1 MSHSNFL
8 SDVSFRVSCRSLDLD
23 VPGTAGIL
31 ESVEVEVPPLL
42 LSLVE
47 ETSVKV
53 AYCLACLVLRWF
65 FKEVVAVNIKKTKMK
80 YN

>member
-42 LSLVE
+42 LPLVE
-47 ETSVKV
+47 GTSVKV
-53 AYCLACLVLRWF
+53 AYSSACLDLRWF
-65 FKEVVAVNIKKTKMK
+65 FKEVVAENKK
-80 YN
+80 N